1 MCVINNIMKY
11 IDLPSKNGAMC
22 FRLSGVDKSF
32 ANAIR
37 RTLIGNIPI
46 LVLKPEN
53 CNITVNTSRFTN
65 EIIKAR
71 LACIPIYH
79 VNVNDSFTVE
89 VSKKNEG
96 SHTIL
101 VTTEDFKSDSKTNLF
116 PNSRH
121 LGLDDKMHST
131 AIEFLRLRPSEEIT
145 LTCKT
150 SVGTANESG
159 MYNSVGTCA
168 YGFTQ
173 DESASNKEWAKNPQG
188 TKDDWDLLG
197 AKRFVVPNS
206 FDFILQ
212 TLGVFP
218 NEILLKYAV
227 EVMKAQL
234 EYCKHTKDIVE
245 SLTSI
250 KDCYDVKLSGNY
262 TLNDLSVS
270 LHGDYTIGK
279 LLEYQV
285 FTKFKAPVTYVSF
298 FKKHPHDAHGILRI
312 AFPDATPSS
321 ITEMVNTACDEC
333 IDQLNKFSAF
343 VKV

>member
-1 MCVINNIMKY
+1 MNY
-11 IDLPSKNGAMC
+11 TDLPSKHGAMC

-46 LVLKPEN
+46 LVLKPED
-53 CNITVNTSRFTN
+53 CLISVNTSRFTN

-71 LACIPIYH
+71 LACIPIH
-79 VNVNDSFTVE
+79 HLDTNDSFTIN

-96 SHTIL
+96 QHTIL
-101 VTTEDFKSDSKTNLF
+101 VTTEDFKSDSKKNLF
-116 PNSRH
+116 PTSKH
-121 LGLDDKMHST
+121 LGLDDKMHET
-131 AIEFLRLRPSEEIT
+131 AIEFLRLRPNEEIS

-150 SVGTANESG
+150 SVGTSNESG

-168 YGFTQ
+168 YGFTHN
-173 DESASNKEWAKNPQG
+173 ESESNKEWKRNPQG
-188 TKDDWDLLG
+188 TKEDWDLLG

-212 TLGVFP
+212 TVGVFP
-218 NEILLKYAV
+218 NKILLQYASV
-227 EVMKAQL
+227 VMKAQL
-234 EYCKHTKDIVE
+234 EYCKHTKDVVE
-245 SLTSI
+245 ALTSI
-250 KDCYDVKLSGNY
+250 KDCYDVKISGNY
-262 TLNDLSVS
+262 KLNELSIS

-285 FTKFKAPVTYVSF
+285 FTKFKNPVTYVSF
-298 FKKHPHDAHGILRI
+298 FKKHPHDAFGILRI
-312 AFPDATPSS
+312 AFPDAEPASVTD
-321 ITEMVNTACDEC
+321 MVNMACDEC
-333 IDQLNKFSAF
+333 IDQLNTFSTF

>member
-1 MCVINNIMKY
+1 MKY
-11 IDLPSKNGAMC
+11 TDLPPKNGAMC

-32 ANAIR
+32 ANALR

-46 LVLKPEN
+46 LVLKPED
-53 CNITVNTSRFTN
+53 CVISVNTSRFTN
-65 EIIKAR
+65 EIIKSR
-71 LACIPIYH
+71 LACIPIH
-79 VNVNDSFTVE
+79 HLNVNDSFTVE
-89 VSKKNEG
+89 VSKKNDG

-101 VTTEDFKSDSKTNLF
+101 VTTEDFKSTKALF
-116 PNSRH
+116 PHSKH
-121 LGLDDKMHST
+121 VGLDDKMHT
-131 AIEFLRLRPSEEIT
+131 TFIEFLRLRPNEEIT

-150 SVGTANESG
+150 SIGTANESG

-173 DESASNKEWAKNPQG
+173 DEVASNKKWSLDPQG
-188 TKDDWDLLG
+188 TKEDWDLLG
-197 AKRFVVPNS
+197 AKRFVVENS

-212 TLGVFP
+212 TIGVFS
-218 NEILLKYAV
+218 NKILLHYAA

-262 TLNDLSVS
+262 TLNGLSIS
-270 LHGDYTIGK
+270 LQGDYTIGK

-298 FKKHPHDAHGILRI
+298 FKKHPHDAYGILRM
-312 AFPDATPSS
+312 AFPEATPLT

-333 IDQLNKFSAF
+333 IDQLTMFLKLISHL
-343 VKV
+343 